1 VAAPQTD
8 LSKLKTLMDPVLLR
22 ELESICD
29 ASLPDAYLSLMSS
42 FPESLKRC
50 ERAGQGDVSAGY
62 VSQVELLS
70 DPADVI
76 EINREVRYQTIP
88 DPDGN
93 EFRWPDQL
101 LVIGETGEG
110 DYYCIDVD
118 GEHAGVL
125 QFRHQEVDFEFLTD
139 SIDEFVEMLVEAFNR
154 DVDK

>member
-1 VAAPQTD
+1 
-8 LSKLKTLMDPVLLR
+8 MDPALHR
-22 ELESICD
+22 ELELICD
-29 ASLPDAYLSLMSS
+29 ASLPEAYLSLMSS
-42 FPESLKRC
+42 YPESLRRC
-50 ERAGQGDVSAGY
+50 ERAGQGDISAGY

-70 DPADVI
+70 DIADVI
-76 EINREVRYQTIP
+76 EINREVRYETIP

-125 QFRHQEVDFEFLTD
+125 QFRHQEVNFEILTD
-139 SIDEFVEMLVEAFNR
+139 SLDEFVKLLDEAFHR
-154 DVDK
+154 DKNE